1 MSITMKD
8 VRVQLDRDEP
18 DYKEAAMLGQD
29 AIPYL
34 SELVKGPD
42 AMLASKAA
50 YLASL
55 IKSENSIAVLEEA
68 ASSPEPVV
76 RIAAASG
83 IRNLSEQGA
92 SRVLDL
98 LIEDRDLGVRKVTL
112 KAVSGFRSPALR
124 AKVKKLADEDP
135 EPFIRDLASSTASK
149 ME

>member
-8 VRVQLDRDEP
+8 VRAQLDRDEP

-55 IKSENSIAVLEEA
+55 IKSELYCRFGRGRKQSRT
-68 ASSPEPVV
+68 SSPN
-76 RIAAASG
+76 S
-83 IRNLSEQGA
+83 SC
-92 SRVLDL
+92 
-98 LIEDRDLGVRKVTL
+98 
-112 KAVSGFRSPALR
+112 FRHP
-124 AKVKKLADEDP
+124 
-135 EPFIRDLASSTASK
+135 
-149 ME
+149 